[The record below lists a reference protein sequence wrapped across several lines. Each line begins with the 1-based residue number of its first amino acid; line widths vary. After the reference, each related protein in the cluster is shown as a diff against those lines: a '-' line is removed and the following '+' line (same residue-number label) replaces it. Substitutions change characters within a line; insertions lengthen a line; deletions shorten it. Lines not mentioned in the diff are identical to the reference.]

1 MEQTIERFRIFG
13 PGHEITCRELREIFS
28 PETGEK
34 DFMDSAVIA
43 VTETQ
48 YSVYADVFF
57 CGHNEL
63 LYDLVTG
70 MFDEEDEYPICPI
83 TYLEGRRAE
92 FKRDKLE
99 RMLVA
104 AKSVLQKLCSMDPED
119 ENYPRYYKPE
129 VEWLV
134 NQFETEL
141 KLNKNPEIEYCYTC
155 II

>member
-1 MEQTIERFRIFG
+1 MEQTIERFRVFG
-13 PGHEITCRELREIFS
+13 PGYEITFGELREIFS
-28 PETGEK
+28 PETDEK
-34 DFMDSAVIA
+34 DFMDSAVVAIP
-43 VTETQ
+43 ETQ
-48 YSVYADVFF
+48 SSVYADVFF
-57 CGHNEL
+57 CGSNEL

-70 MFDEEDEYPICPI
+70 MFDDENEYPICPI
-83 TYLEGRRAE
+83 THDGRRSE

-104 AKSVLQKLCSMDPED
+104 AKGILQKLCSMDPED
-119 ENYPRYYKPE
+119 EDYPWYYKPE

>member
-1 MEQTIERFRIFG
+1 MEQTIERFRIFDAG
-13 PGHEITCRELREIFS
+13 YEITCGELREILS
-28 PETGEK
+28 PEIGK
-34 DFMDSAVIA
+34 LGSIDAAVVA
-43 VTETQ
+43 MPETQ
-48 YSVYADVFF
+48 SSVYADVFF
-57 CGHNEL
+57 CGSNEL

-83 TYLEGRRAE
+83 THDGRRAE

-104 AKSVLQKLCSMDPED
+104 AKGVLQKLCSMDPED
-119 ENYPRYYKPE
+119 EDYPRYYKPE
-129 VEWLV
+129 VEWIV

-141 KLNKNPEIEYCYTC
+141 KINKNPEIEYCYTC